1 MCLASHHPYDHLAGL
16 SLVTKPSIGSRR
28 GFTLFELMVVIAIVA
43 VLAAA
48 AIPAYQ
54 GYVANANVARVS
66 AHFEGADR
74 YVRSEFQRLQ
84 AMITLGSVSVD
95 VAEAQTSADA
105 LIEILNG
112 SGNGRAPGR
121 GAPYGVE
128 ANDVAGT
135 IGVASVGSISAGD
148 LVVTVTRPAYGEFEA
163 ELARDFV
170 WREF

>member
-1 MCLASHHPYDHLAGL
+1 MQ
-16 SLVTKPSIGSRR
+16 SISDPFRLPR
-28 GFTLFELMVVIAIVA
+28 LPRPHGFTLFELMVVIAIIA

-84 AMITLGSVSVD
+84 AMLTLGSVSLTAAEQETS
-95 VAEAQTSADA
+95 AEA
-105 LIEILNG
+105 LISVLNG
-112 SGNGRAPGR
+112 TGNGRAPG
-121 GAPYGVE
+121 GGDPYGAE
-128 ANDVAGT
+128 ASDLAGT
-135 IGVASVGSISAGD
+135 IGVAATGSLADGD
-148 LVVTVTRPAYGEFEA
+148 LVVTLARPAYGEFDA
-163 ELARDFV
+163 AVTRDFQ